1 MQKRHDPFGHLR
13 LQDSP
18 LERTGVSQLGFEIM
32 TRWRVIVVTFRI
44 YLLLSVEA
52 SVSFN
57 CTCSSLGQIIQ
68 SSMSPGMTP
77 LPTAHGR
84 GRGCPPRQSGSTAAE
99 EACRTGTHTR
109 RPCLIQQSVDI
120 LFRPFFLCSPFPL
133 LFTSLELAVVMT
145 LINNIWLFFFLVR

>member
-18 LERTGVSQLGFEIM
+18 LERTGVPQLGFEIM

-109 RPCLIQQSVDI
+109 RPCLPYPAMCRHS
-120 LFRPFFLCSPFPL
+120 LPPL
-133 LFTSLELAVVMT
+133 LPLLPLPSSLYLSGTCSGHDVD
-145 LINNIWLFFFLVR
+145 